1 LSANGASTHL
11 VQTVFLHL
19 TTYPHLFLA
28 IGRGFLTDFDLM
40 IAKKGRLSSFGVFGV
55 QRMPEIPT
63 GQSWCSI
70 FEKI

>member
-1 LSANGASTHL
+1 
-11 VQTVFLHL
+11 VFLHL

-55 QRMPEIPT
+55 QRMPEILT
-63 GQSWCSI
+63 GQTWCSI

>member
-1 LSANGASTHL
+1 
-11 VQTVFLHL
+11 VFLHL

-55 QRMPEIPT
+55 QRMPEILT
-63 GQSWCSI
+63 G
-70 FEKI
+70 

>member
-1 LSANGASTHL
+1 
-11 VQTVFLHL
+11 VFLHL

-63 GQSWCSI
+63 GQPWCSI
-70 FEKI
+70 FEKIYNQRLFSNRCLAG